1 MFKEKVTSFITAE
14 EPAEPKLRKSC
25 KYKKN
30 LLDSWRAVTLFFS
43 HCCFGVNLF
52 HWSLAHVSK
61 SLDACSEFRCDILLT
76 QQKVVPVELE
86 LIK

>member
-1 MFKEKVTSFITAE
+1 MTSFITAE
-14 EPAEPKLRKSC
+14 EAAAGQNSENPASIK
-25 KYKKN
+25 KKN
-30 LLDSWRAVTLFFS
+30 QCGYKLIAAVTLFFS
-43 HCCFGVNLF
+43 HCWFGVSLF